1 MKIMERGLIR
11 AELIQRQEEGCD
23 IEEISTRIKAALGEE
38 VDGAELVSLYDE
50 LMELPIDESFSY
62 VEPSTLGEIHKER
75 PEMARRLECSMSD
88 EAQFDRTYGAWLG
101 RAAGCALGKPVEG
114 WPKERIDKYL
124 NHKNALPLDNYLPY
138 DEKIIP
144 RSLRSSTLGNIE
156 FMDRDD
162 DLDFPILGLIALE
175 AKGHKLTP
183 RAIANT
189 WLHYMPYGLVYTA
202 EDCAYRNF
210 VQGIFPPNSASHR
223 NPFREW
229 IGAQIRADIFGY
241 VAPAWPEKAAELAF
255 YDASI
260 SHTKNGIYGEM
271 FVAAMIAAAFVYDDI
286 DDIVAAGLGEIPA
299 NCRLAECVK
308 DTQAWC
314 KAEADWE
321 VTWQKISD
329 HYGNYHGVHTINN
342 AALVVMGLYYGS
354 DDFEK
359 GIIVTVRGGWDTDCT
374 GATVGSILGAR
385 MGAKALP
392 EKWVGVFNDRLKSAV
407 RDHNDNRFSELA
419 ERTVAV
425 AKTLAAEPEQAK
437 SPIENATLTGAA
449 GGIWELETG
458 WGRQQ
463 LDFTK
468 GIISFIDDDFGPY
481 NITSSSYGHP
491 ELRFEFSVDKGGW
504 DFEVSFEGKVS
515 GEKLEG
521 AYFPMHT
528 PVAGNRIAK
537 A

>member
-1 MKIMERGLIR
+1 
-11 AELIQRQEEGCD
+11 
-23 IEEISTRIKAALGEE
+23 
-38 VDGAELVSLYDE
+38 
-50 LMELPIDESFSY
+50 
-62 VEPSTLGEIHKER
+62 
-75 PEMARRLECSMSD
+75 
-88 EAQFDRTYGAWLG
+88 
-101 RAAGCALGKPVEG
+101 
-114 WPKERIDKYL
+114 
-124 NHKNALPLDNYLPY
+124 
-138 DEKIIP
+138 
-144 RSLRSSTLGNIE
+144 
-156 FMDRDD
+156 
-162 DLDFPILGLIALE
+162 
-175 AKGHKLTP
+175 
-183 RAIANT
+183 
-189 WLHYMPYGLVYTA
+189 
-202 EDCAYRNF
+202 
-210 VQGIFPPNSASHR
+210 
-223 NPFREW
+223 
-229 IGAQIRADIFGY
+229 
-241 VAPAWPEKAAELAF
+241 
-255 YDASI
+255 
-260 SHTKNGIYGEM
+260 
-271 FVAAMIAAAFVYDDI
+271 
-286 DDIVAAGLGEIPA
+286 
-299 NCRLAECVK
+299 
-308 DTQAWC
+308 
-314 KAEADWE
+314 
-321 VTWQKISD
+321 
-329 HYGNYHGVHTINN
+329 
-342 AALVVMGLYYGS
+342 
-354 DDFEK
+354 
-359 GIIVTVRGGWDTDCT
+359 
-374 GATVGSILGAR
+374 

-521 AYFPMHT
+521 AYFPMDT

>member
-1 MKIMERGLIR
+1 M
-11 AELIQRQEEGCD
+11 AE
-23 IEEISTRIKAALGEE
+23 
-38 VDGAELVSLYDE
+38 
-50 LMELPIDESFSY
+50 
-62 VEPSTLGEIHKER
+62 
-75 PEMARRLECSMSD
+75 
-88 EAQFDRTYGAWLG
+88 
-101 RAAGCALGKPVEG
+101 
-114 WPKERIDKYL
+114 
-124 NHKNALPLDNYLPY
+124 
-138 DEKIIP
+138 
-144 RSLRSSTLGNIE
+144 
-156 FMDRDD
+156 
-162 DLDFPILGLIALE
+162 DLDCG
-175 AKGHKLTP
+175 
-183 RAIANT
+183 R
-189 WLHYMPYGLVYTA
+189 
-202 EDCAYRNF
+202 
-210 VQGIFPPNSASHR
+210 
-223 NPFREW
+223 
-229 IGAQIRADIFGY
+229 
-241 VAPAWPEKAAELAF
+241 
-255 YDASI
+255 
-260 SHTKNGIYGEM
+260 
-271 FVAAMIAAAFVYDDI
+271 
-286 DDIVAAGLGEIPA
+286 
-299 NCRLAECVK
+299 
-308 DTQAWC
+308 
-314 KAEADWE
+314 
-321 VTWQKISD
+321 
-329 HYGNYHGVHTINN
+329 YHGVHTINN

-468 GIISFIDDDFGPY
+468 GIISFIDDDFGCRVYLEP
-481 NITSSSYGHP
+481 YGHP

-521 AYFPMHT
+521 YYLWT
-528 PVAGNRIAK
+528 PPWLAIER
-537 A
+537 